1 VLITAHR
8 PMKKTIL
15 IGIAILAAVTLWSVH
30 AEDRKTKGPDPV
42 WQLTYL
48 KALPGQQDRLE
59 RFILLNWFGPD
70 ERARQKGY
78 INGFLLLRGSPD
90 DPTWDLV
97 VIDIFPDSASHKLAR
112 ERYRS
117 EIMPEHKKQLV
128 DGLDFPALGKIVAER
143 TTSPVGG
150 HVEAMRLGL

>member
-1 VLITAHR
+1 
-8 PMKKTIL
+8 MKRAIIL
-15 IGIAILAAVTLWSVH
+15 GAMFLAAAALW
-30 AEDRKTKGPDPV
+30 AEQPSPGDLGIKGSDQV

-48 KALPGQQDRLE
+48 KALPGQKQRLE
-59 RFILLNWFGPD
+59 KFILLNWFGPD

-78 INGFLLLRGSPD
+78 INGFLLLRGSPG
-90 DPTWDLV
+90 DPTWDFV
-97 VIDIFPDSASHKLAR
+97 VIDIFPDSSAHKLAR

-143 TTSPVGG
+143 TTNPVGG
-150 HVEAMRLGL
+150 HVEALRLP

>member
-1 VLITAHR
+1 MKRAIILSTA
-8 PMKKTIL
+8 L
-15 IGIAILAAVTLWSVH
+15 LAAVTLWFVQPY
-30 AEDRKTKGPDPV
+30 AKGGETKGPEPV

-78 INGFLLLRGSPD
+78 IDGFLLLRGSPAD
-90 DPTWDLV
+90 ATWDLV
-97 VIDIFPDSASHKLAR
+97 VIDIFRDSATHQLAR

-117 EIMPEHKKQLV
+117 EIMPKHEKQLV
-128 DGLDFPALGKIVAER
+128 DGLDFPALGRIVEER
-143 TTSPVGG
+143 TTNPVGG
-150 HVEAMRLGL
+150 HVDAMRLGL